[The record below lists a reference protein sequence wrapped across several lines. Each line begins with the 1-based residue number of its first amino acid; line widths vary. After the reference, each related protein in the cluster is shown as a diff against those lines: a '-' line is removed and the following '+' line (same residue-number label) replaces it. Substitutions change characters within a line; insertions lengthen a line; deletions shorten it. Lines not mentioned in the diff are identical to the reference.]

1 MQIALFKQRHLN
13 ERLKKENAEL
23 QQENQEL
30 AHKVEVMRQIMIQF
44 DHERLEVDG
53 HTEVS

>member
-23 QQENQEL
+23 LSENRDLNQ
-30 AHKVEVMRQIMIQF
+30 KVEAMK
-44 DHERLEVDG
+44 
-53 HTEVS
+53 